1 MPVLRLFL
9 LAIVK
14 TLTKVF
20 GLATVSLF
28 GRVPTR
34 DADRCALVGLLA
46 LTWLPAVAAVIIP
59 GAAEMLIPFA
69 PDDEGMLRI
78 LAVVSALVMPLGVGA
93 MVGSMHN
100 HRGLGRS
107 HRLRETLR
115 GFRYTPVIAFTVVA
129 VLLVL
134 PPMAIVRILRGWDAG
149 RLMVRVPGDDP
160 NVALDHVIE
169 VLEGAGHAA
178 QRREPPRALAKL
190 FRALGHVLADIF
202 RLDVAHDL
210 AMLEG
215 HDRDD
220 GPFEI
225 TLHAAD
231 LAIIGPREQITRVHA
246 TLAEGLDLRRIG
258 LTWDDDTIAME
269 REIGQLQDRVD
280 ADEDVDLEDIGA
292 LVTRLGSSGLD
303 DESWSGVRRALHR
316 LERDVLRARL
326 ELPPPHVVAA
336 DHVTLSTDQHG

>member
-28 GRVPTR
+28 GRIPTR

-46 LTWLPAVAAVIIP
+46 LTWLPALGAVIIP
-59 GAAEMLIPFA
+59 GAAEVLIPFA
-69 PDDEGMLRI
+69 PDDDGALRAI
-78 LAVVSALVMPLGVGA
+78 AIASAVVLPLGVGA
-93 MVGSMHN
+93 LVASMHN
-100 HRGLGRS
+100 HRGLGRR
-107 HRLRETLR
+107 HRVHETLR
-115 GFRYTPVIAFTVVA
+115 GFRYTPIIAFTVVA
-129 VLLVL
+129 VLLVV
-134 PPMAIVRILRGWDAG
+134 PPAAIVRILRGWDAG
-149 RLMVRVPGDDP
+149 RLMVRVPGSDTADA
-160 NVALDHVIE
+160 VDHVRE
-169 VLEGAGHAA
+169 VLEDAGHTAR
-178 QRREPPRALAKL
+178 RREPPRVIAAL

-202 RLDVAHDL
+202 RLDVAHAL

-215 HDRDD
+215 RDRDD
-220 GPFEI
+220 GPFEV

-246 TLAEGLDLRRIG
+246 TLAEGLDLRRLG
-258 LTWDDDTIAME
+258 LTWDDDAIALE
-269 REIGQLQDRVD
+269 HRIGELQDRVD
-280 ADEDVDLEDIGA
+280 AGEDVDLEEIGA

-326 ELPPPHVVAA
+326 DLPPPHVVPA
-336 DHVTLSTDQHG
+336 DEITLSTDGAG

>member
-28 GRVPTR
+28 GRIPTR

-46 LTWLPAVAAVIIP
+46 LTWLPALAAVVIP
-59 GAAEMLIPFA
+59 DAAEMLIPFA
-69 PDDEGMLRI
+69 PDDDTALRAI
-78 LAVVSALVMPLGVGA
+78 AIASAAALPLGVGA
-93 MVGSMHN
+93 LVASMHN
-100 HRGLGRS
+100 HRELGRR
-107 HRLRETLR
+107 HRLRQTAL
-115 GFRYTPVIAFTVVA
+115 GILHTPVIAVTVVA

-134 PPMAIVRILRGWDAG
+134 PPVAIVRIVRGWDAG

-160 NVALDHVIE
+160 TDAIDHVRD
-169 VLEGAGHAA
+169 VLEEAGH
-178 QRREPPRALAKL
+178 QVRRREPPRVIAVL

-202 RLDVAHDL
+202 RLEVAHEL
-210 AMLEG
+210 AVLEG
-215 HDRDD
+215 RDRDG
-220 GPFEI
+220 GPFEV

-258 LTWDDDTIAME
+258 LTWDVDTIALE
-269 REIGQLQDRVD
+269 RRIGELQDEVD
-280 ADEDVDLEDIGA
+280 AGEDVDLEVIGA
-292 LVTRLGSSGLD
+292 MVTRLGSSGLD

-316 LERDVLRARL
+316 LERDVLRSRL
-326 ELPPPHVVAA
+326 DLPPPHVVAA
-336 DHVTLSTDQHG
+336 DEVRLSTDRSK